1 MLFSFFRLRLSSLC
15 SKIVGFI
22 LHPLIIFVLFLWF
35 VCVTFCFFCVR
46 GNDFE
51 IVGGRSSGQAHCYDT
66 WKKVPLFLIQLA
78 IHALLRYWEGQ
89 IDWQC
94 NEIKRLSTVNVAIV
108 NKFVPLCGQR
118 IIALY
123 FYLVHNCTIFLCSLD
138 VGNID
143 EI

>member
-1 MLFSFFRLRLSSLC
+1 MLFSFFRLELVLQDCRLYFASTDHFCSFSLVC
-15 SKIVGFI
+15 LCYF
-22 LHPLIIFVLFLWF
+22 LFF
-35 VCVTFCFFCVR
+35 VR

-66 WKKVPLFLIQLA
+66 WKKVPLFLIHLA

-94 NEIKRLSTVNVAIV
+94 NEIKRLSTVNLAIV
-108 NKFVPLCGQR
+108 NKSVPLCEQR